1 MINVLICDDSVAI
14 LNGVNALVSKWS
26 DLHKVDF
33 CIDTKTSAELVL
45 EAKHTYDIAFIDIE
59 LPGMSGLQLAEEL
72 KKGNP
77 DIIVI
82 VITSYQSYLDSAM
95 KIRVFRYLS
104 KPIEI
109 KRFNANLLD
118 AVEEYRNISETI
130 IVSEKDDV
138 FYLKTKDILFI
149 ENRKNGSMI
158 VTKDREIKTNKKPHE
173 WLQIINQP
181 RFFIYSHKSFIV
193 NLQNVTSFSKT
204 SVFFKKAD
212 GTSVS
217 AHISQRNYS
226 EFRHAFF
233 SFAGGTV

>member
-14 LNGVNALVSKWS
+14 LNEVNALVSEWG

-45 EAKHTYDIAFIDIE
+45 EAKRTYDIAFIDIE

-130 IVSEKDDV
+130 VVSEKDDV

-181 RFFIYSHKSFIV
+181 RFFVYSHKSFIV

-233 SFAGGTV
+233 SFAGGAV